1 MRSIRLGAGGNM
13 KHLTSAQ
20 LVDLIEGVLPA
31 ERAAHVGACA
41 RCRQEADELR
51 AVMCGVREVDVPEPS
66 PLFWDHLSQRVRDA
80 CGAEPEVGSS
90 GWVPSWSLSRVA
102 LAVTTVTVIVAVVV
116 GGVLIRSPSEEA
128 APGGDSVAGLLANL
142 GLDGWDAEPDLFES
156 FGEEPAWTLVMTV
169 AQEIEWDDTGAG
181 GLVGPG
187 ASERAVLELSPE
199 ERRELGRL
207 LEAELAGEGG

>member
-1 MRSIRLGAGGNM
+1 MR
-13 KHLTSAQ
+13 HLTPAQ

-41 RCRQEADELR
+41 RCRQQADELR
-51 AVMCGVREVDVPEPS
+51 AVMCEAREVDVPEPS

-90 GWVPSWSLSRVA
+90 GWVPSGSLSRGA
-102 LAVTTVTVIVAVVV
+102 LAVITVTVIVAVIV
-116 GGVLIRSPSEEA
+116 GGALIRSPIEEA
-128 APGGDSVAGLLANL
+128 APGGDSVAALLASLDL
-142 GLDGWDAEPDLFES
+142 GPDGWDAEPDLFES

-169 AQEIEWDDTGAG
+169 AQEIEWDDTGATE
-181 GLVGPG
+181 LVGPG
-187 ASERAVLELSPE
+187 ASERAALELSPD

>member
-1 MRSIRLGAGGNM
+1 M
-13 KHLTSAQ
+13 KHLTPAQ

-41 RCRQEADELR
+41 RCRQQADELR
-51 AVMCGVREVDVPEPS
+51 AVMCEAREVDVPEPS

-80 CGAEPEVGSS
+80 CEAEPEVGSS
-90 GWVPSWSLSRVA
+90 GWVPSGSLSRLA
-102 LAVTTVTVIVAVVV
+102 LAVTTVTVVVAVIV
-116 GGVLIRSPSEEA
+116 GGVLVRSPTEEA
-128 APGGDSVAGLLANL
+128 APGGDSVAALLAYLGL
-142 GLDGWDAEPDLFES
+142 GLDGLDAEPDLFES

-169 AQEIEWDDTGAG
+169 AQEIDWDDTGAAE
-181 GLVGPG
+181 LVGPG
-187 ASERAVLELSPE
+187 ASERAVLELSPD

>member
-1 MRSIRLGAGGNM
+1 M

-41 RCRQEADELR
+41 RCRQQADELR
-51 AVMCGVREVDVPEPS
+51 AVMCEVREVDVPEPS

-90 GWVPSWSLSRVA
+90 GWVPSWPLSRLT
-102 LAVTTVTVIVAVVV
+102 LAVTTVTVIVAVIV
-116 GGVLIRSPSEEA
+116 GGALIRSLTEEA
-128 APGGDSVAGLLANL
+128 APGGDSVAALFANL
-142 GLDGWDAEPDLFES
+142 GLDGGDAEPDLFGS

-181 GLVGPG
+181 GLVSPG
-187 ASERAVLELSPE
+187 ASERAILELSPD